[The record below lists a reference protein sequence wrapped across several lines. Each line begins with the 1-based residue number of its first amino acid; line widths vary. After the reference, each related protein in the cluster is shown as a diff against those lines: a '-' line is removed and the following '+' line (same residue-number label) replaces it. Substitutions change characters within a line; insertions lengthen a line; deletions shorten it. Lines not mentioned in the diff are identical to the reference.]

1 MPIVLLTNEG
11 KAVISPET
19 IQNQKRYGMNI
30 SDSIKKMGV
39 GVDKPTLDKGAAN
52 KGSEKAAGTSTS
64 ASSTDNVTLSSAS
77 VQLQSLESGLA
88 AGEVFD
94 TNKVEEIK
102 AAISRGDFSVDTA
115 KVADGLLQ
123 SVKDLI
129 QPNNKG

>member
-1 MPIVLLTNEG
+1 
-11 KAVISPET
+11 
-19 IQNQKRYGMNI
+19 MNI
-30 SDSIKKMGV
+30 SDSIKKVGV
-39 GVDKPTLDKGAAN
+39 GVDKPTLDKGTAS
-52 KGSEKAAGTSTS
+52 KGSDKTAGASAAAG
-64 ASSTDNVTLSSAS
+64 SSDNVTLSSAS

-102 AAISRGDFSVDTA
+102 AAIARGDFSVDTA

-123 SVKDLI
+123 TVKDLI

>member
-1 MPIVLLTNEG
+1 MD
-11 KAVISPET
+11 VISPEH

-30 SDSIKKMGV
+30 SDSIKKLGV
-39 GVDKPTLDKGAAN
+39 GVDKPTLDKSAAN
-52 KGSEKAAGTSTS
+52 KGSDKAAGASTT
-64 ASSTDNVTLSSAS
+64 AASTDNVTLSSAS

-94 TNKVEEIK
+94 ANKVEEIK
-102 AAISRGDFSVDTA
+102 AAIARGDFSVDTA

>member
-1 MPIVLLTNEG
+1 
-11 KAVISPET
+11 
-19 IQNQKRYGMNI
+19 MNI

-52 KGSEKAAGTSTS
+52 KGSEKAAGSSTS
-64 ASSTDNVTLSSAS
+64 AASTDNVTLSSAS

-94 TNKVEEIK
+94 ANKVEEIK

>member
-1 MPIVLLTNEG
+1 
-11 KAVISPET
+11 
-19 IQNQKRYGMNI
+19 MNI

-39 GVDKPTLDKGAAN
+39 GVDKPTLDKGAA
-52 KGSEKAAGTSTS
+52 SSDKAASTPTAK
-64 ASSTDNVTLSSAS
+64 ASSDNVTLSSAS

-94 TNKVEEIK
+94 ANKVEEIK
-102 AAISRGDFSVDTA
+102 AAIARGDFSVDTA

-129 QPNNKG
+129 QPTNKG

>member
-1 MPIVLLTNEG
+1 
-11 KAVISPET
+11 
-19 IQNQKRYGMNI
+19 MNI

-39 GVDKPTLDKGAAN
+39 GVDKPTLDKGTT
-52 KGSEKAAGTSTS
+52 KASDKTAS
-64 ASSTDNVTLSSAS
+64 ASSTAAASDNVTLSSAS

-94 TNKVEEIK
+94 ANKVEEIK
-102 AAISRGDFSVDTA
+102 AAIARGDFSVDTA

-129 QPNNKG
+129 QPHNKG

>member
-1 MPIVLLTNEG
+1 
-11 KAVISPET
+11 
-19 IQNQKRYGMNI
+19 MNI

-39 GVDKPTLDKGAAN
+39 GVDKPTLDKGA
-52 KGSEKAAGTSTS
+52 SKASDKATSTS
-64 ASSTDNVTLSSAS
+64 TTTAASDNVTLSSAS

-94 TNKVEEIK
+94 ANKVEEIK
-102 AAISRGDFSVDTA
+102 AAIARGDFSVDTA

-129 QPNNKG
+129 QPHNKG